1 MGASSTASASTA
13 TRAASPGPR
22 STRSVGGSKL
32 RRPDGQTHSDGVVLT
47 TVGSDANGPTVGDSS
62 AMRAQLARGVVI
74 VLGFASLS
82 LAGYARF
89 APLSAPETQLQL
101 PGTVVLDVH
110 GNVLERDGG
119 SGMRIPVGLGSV
131 APRMLQATIS
141 AEDRRFQQH
150 PGVDPLAIARA
161 AITSGSQPSG
171 ASTITQQLA
180 RRLYL
185 ADDAS
190 PLAVRKAHEA
200 LVALQLE
207 RSEEHTSELQSQ
219 SNLVCRLLL

>member
-47 TVGSDANGPTVGDSS
+47 TVGSGANGPTVGHSS

-101 PGTVVLDVH
+101 PATVVLDTH
-110 GNVLERDGG
+110 GNVLERDGR
-119 SGMRIPVGLGSV
+119 SGMRIPIGLGSV
-131 APRMLQATIS
+131 APLMLKATIS
-141 AEDRRFQQH
+141 AEDHRFQQH
-150 PGVDPLAIARA
+150 PGADPLAIARSA
-161 AITSGSQPSG
+161 LRSGSHAPG
-171 ASTITQQLA
+171 ASALSQQL
-180 RRLYL
+180 
-185 ADDAS
+185 
-190 PLAVRKAHEA
+190 
-200 LVALQLE
+200 
-207 RSEEHTSELQSQ
+207 
-219 SNLVCRLLL
+219 